1 MLGRFHG
8 ERGPALVIE
17 ALSTAKLLIGEPL
30 AVEKMAAVGE
40 LLGIEA
46 GATFIEQ
53 LAATNDV
60 FFIIS
65 GTCSV
70 VINGRQV
77 AKRGPG
83 DTVGEMAAIQPSQP
97 RSASVAAVEPCVLLK
112 VTEAAFTAIANE
124 HPRIYR
130 RIAQVLATRLAARNS
145 MIGSYRD
152 RTRVFIISSVESLP
166 IARILETSFQYD
178 DFSVHLWTAG
188 CFRAANYTL
197 DDLERAVDESDFA
210 VAIAHADD
218 VSVTIGRG
226 DEPWPAP
233 RDNVIFELG
242 LFMGRLGRQRAILME
257 PRGRDVK
264 LPSDLA
270 GVTTIPYRFEK
281 GGENHRLMGPA
292 CNQLRDH
299 ILLLGP
305 NNG

>member
-1 MLGRFHG
+1 MLSRFQG
-8 ERGPALVIE
+8 ERGPALLVE
-17 ALSTAKLLIGEPL
+17 ALSTAKLLIGQPF
-30 AVEKMAAVGE
+30 AVEQMAAAGE
-40 LLGIEA
+40 LLSIDA
-46 GATFIEQ
+46 GETFIEQ
-53 LAATNDV
+53 LDDTNDV

-65 GTCSV
+65 GICSV

-97 RSASVAAVEPCVLLK
+97 RSASVTAVESCVLLK
-112 VTEAAFTAIANE
+112 VPEASFTAIANE
-124 HPRIYR
+124 HPQIYR
-130 RIAQVLATRLAARNS
+130 RIAQVLATRLASRNS
-145 MIGSYRD
+145 MIGNYRD

-218 VSVTIGRG
+218 MTVSRG
-226 DEPWPAP
+226 DESWPAP

-242 LFMGRLGRQRAILME
+242 LFMGRLGRERAILME

-270 GVTTIPYRFEK
+270 GVKTIPYQFEK
-281 GGENHRLMGPA
+281 GGENYRLMGPA